1 MLDILTWANE
11 LAQQLKINQ
20 PGQQNELESKV
31 RFLAAERVNQ
41 NYPLFLSAKRVQSVA
56 EQKQSQYNSVLSQ
69 IDQLIALA
77 QKVEATKAAELE
89 QPTDVKITEVA
100 EIEEH
105 ANRFGLNVV
114 LKDLLIDKV
123 SFPRRRN

>member
-11 LAQQLKINQ
+11 LAEQLKINQ

-41 NYPLFLSAKRVQSVA
+41 KYPLFLSAKRVQSVA
-56 EQKQSQYNSVLSQ
+56 EQKQSQYDSVLNQ

-77 QKVEATKAAELE
+77 QKVEATKAAESE

-105 ANRFGLNVV
+105 ANRFGLNID

>member
-11 LAQQLKINQ
+11 LAEQLKINQ
-20 PGQQNELESKV
+20 AGQQNELETKM

-41 NYPLFLSAKRVQSVA
+41 NYPLFLSAKRVQNVA
-56 EQKQSQYNSVLSQ
+56 EQKQSQYDSVLNQ
-69 IDQLIALA
+69 IDKLIALA

-89 QPTDVKITEVA
+89 QPTDMKITEIA